1 MGRKSISDIR
11 KPEILEHVYEVLK
24 TEGIQGTTLSKIA
37 DRMGVNSS
45 LLVHYFKSKDNLMA
59 EFVDSLAERYS
70 SYFES
75 NSKEIRK
82 IKDPITRLD
91 AMLDL
96 IFDPDWDGA
105 ADASVFWACFY
116 LSFKNDKI
124 KERFRRIYIG
134 LLRGVTEEIREQ
146 YLKTHSNVDDSEK
159 AAMAII
165 SLIDGHAF
173 YCSATGKDRP
183 DREDRKFLKGVAKKM
198 LGINTD

>member
-124 KERFRRIYIG
+124 KVTLG
-134 LLRGVTEEIREQ
+134 LGRGKKMFDKRESI
-146 YLKTHSNVDDSEK
+146 KK
-159 AAMAII
+159 
-165 SLIDGHAF
+165 
-173 YCSATGKDRP
+173 KDMKRDL
-183 DREDRKFLKGVAKKM
+183 DRERKKQSY
-198 LGINTD
+198 